1 MTDPELDQFEF
12 TFTVD
17 VTQFCGVTVTA
28 RTKQEALKQFKE
40 DWYEYLVRADV
51 YDESKALLNWDSLEI
66 DDKPVCE

>member
-1 MTDPELDQFEF
+1 MTDPDLNDFEF

-28 RTKQEALKQFKE
+28 HTEQEALEQFKM

-66 DDKPVCE
+66 DGEPLNE